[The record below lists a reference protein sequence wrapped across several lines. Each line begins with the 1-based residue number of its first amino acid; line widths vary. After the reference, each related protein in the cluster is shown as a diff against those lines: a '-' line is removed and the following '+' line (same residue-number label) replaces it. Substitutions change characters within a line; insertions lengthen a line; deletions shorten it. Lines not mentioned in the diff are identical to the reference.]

1 MKGNDKIGNYL
12 GRLGEDIACLFLENK
27 GFSVINRN
35 YRKKW
40 GEIDIIAIKN
50 SEEVHFIEVKSVSCE
65 IKQNVTHE
73 KLDHYRAEDNL
84 HNNKL
89 KRLSRTIQ
97 SYLAEKNV
105 SSETKWFFDVITVA
119 IDKKSK
125 NSRVKFIKD
134 IVI

>member
-1 MKGNDKIGNYL
+1 MKGDDKIGNYL
-12 GRLGEDIACLFLENK
+12 GRLGEGIACLFLENK
-27 GFSVINRN
+27 GFSIINRN

-40 GEIDIIAIKN
+40 GEIDIIAIQN
-50 SEEVHFIEVKSVSCE
+50 NEELHFIEVKSVSCE

-73 KLDHYRAEDNL
+73 KSDHYRAEDNL
-84 HNNKL
+84 HSDKL
-89 KRLSRTIQ
+89 KRISRTIQ

-105 SSETKWFFDVITVA
+105 SSETKWFFDVVTVA